1 MSRPLRIEFTGALY
15 HVTSRGDGREDIFLD
30 DGDRELFLNVLA
42 EVSECFNCVVHS
54 YCLMG
59 NHYHLLLE
67 TPDGNLSKGMRHLNG
82 VYTQRFNRK
91 HKRVGH
97 VFQGRYKAILVQ
109 KETYL
114 LELARYIV
122 LNPVRARMVRSAK
135 DWPWSSYRASAGLA
149 DCPSWLSTG
158 WVLSAFSTKRAE
170 AIERYRAFVADG
182 KNQPVLW
189 DALRNQIYL
198 GTEAFVQK
206 MLSKKPANED
216 LSEVP
221 LRQRRAMAKPL
232 AHYAALSGDRDKAIG
247 LAYGSGGYGM
257 KEIGEH
263 FGLHYSR
270 VSRIVS
276 GQRKAKGKT

>member
-1 MSRPLRIEFTGALY
+1 M
-15 HVTSRGDGREDIFLD
+15 D
-30 DGDRELFLNVLA
+30 DGDRELFLDVLA
-42 EVSECFNCVVHS
+42 AVNECFNWTVHG

-67 TPDGNLSKGMRHLNG
+67 TPDGNLSKGMRQMNG

-97 VFQGRYKAILVQ
+97 VFQGRYKAIIVQ

-149 DCPSWLSTG
+149 DRPSWLATD
-158 WVLSAFSTKRAE
+158 WILSAFSAKRAE
-170 AIERYRAFVADG
+170 AIERYRTFVADG
-182 KNQPVLW
+182 KNQPTLW
-189 DALRNQIYL
+189 EQLKNQIYL
-198 GTEAFVQK
+198 GTDAFVQK

-221 LRQRRAMAKPL
+221 LGQRRAMAKPL
-232 AHYAALSGDRDKAIG
+232 EHYVARGGDRDEAIA